1 MENKLLSMV
10 FEHSRWEKAVEKG
23 CMKDINPTVLR
34 WVCNPQTR
42 LDFYYKLIN
51 GKYEVN
57 VFHIAEIPKDDGT
70 MREVYVA
77 EPFDRIFLS
86 IVNDCLMELF
96 RDTMISKHCR
106 SYLSG
111 TGCQE
116 IVQDTSREIV
126 RLNKQLPNKE
136 VILKVDLRKYFDT
149 VKIEYIDAVFNR
161 IETELGFEIGTEPII
176 NVLRKLYHRNL
187 VFDKDNNLIEH
198 YGSLMQGCAISG
210 FLADVILYEV
220 DELMAKEFKYFV
232 RYSDDML
239 IVDSDIDKAKAILD
253 KELPKYG
260 VSLHPKK
267 CEKHTANDFVTF
279 LGFKIRGSQ
288 ITLSKNRVKKLQKE
302 IVSRTL
308 NKPNI
313 SERQAKQNVL
323 KFLYGNAD
331 GFSWAT
337 ACIGTINIE
346 TDLIEID
353 NFIKDCLRACK
364 VRETQKRKSKISIA
378 DIGGLGSVD
387 NLDDRTILRG
397 KGRRVRTY
405 RNRTDKTIQNYKT
418 MNCLSKAYK
427 MNVNIY
433 ESIVRGI

>member
-1 MENKLLSMV
+1 MEDKLLQMV
-10 FEHSRWEKAVEKG
+10 FDSSRWETAVEKG
-23 CMKDINPTVLR
+23 YAKDISPTILR
-34 WVCNPQTR
+34 WACSPQTR
-42 LDFYYKLIN
+42 LELYYRVIN
-51 GKYEVN
+51 GNYEVN
-57 VFHIAEIPKDDGT
+57 VFHIAEIPKDDGS

-77 EPFDRIFLS
+77 EPFDRLFLS
-86 IVNDCLMELF
+86 IVNDVLMELF

-149 VKIEYIDAVFNR
+149 VKIEYIDAVFDR
-161 IETELGFEIGTEPII
+161 IEKELGFEIGTEPII

-220 DELMAKEFKYFV
+220 DELMAKDCKYFV

-239 IVDSDIDKAKAILD
+239 IVDDCIDYTKKVLER
-253 KELPKYG
+253 ELTKYG
-260 VSLHPKK
+260 VALHPKK
-267 CEKHTANDFVTF
+267 CEKHTANDFVSF

-302 IVSRTL
+302 IVARTL

-313 SERQAKQNVL
+313 TEKQAKQNVL
-323 KFLYGNAD
+323 KYLYGNAD

-337 ACIGTINIE
+337 ACLGTVNIE

-364 VRETQKRKSKISIA
+364 IRETQKRKSKISIA

-387 NLDDRTILRG
+387 NYSDRTILRG
-397 KGRRVRTY
+397 KGKRVRTY
-405 RNRTDKTIQNYKT
+405 RDRTDKTIQNYKT
-418 MNCLSKAYK
+418 MNCLGKAYK
-427 MNVNIY
+427 MNINIY

>member
-1 MENKLLSMV
+1 MEDRLLSMV

-23 CMKDINPTVLR
+23 CMKDINPTILR

-42 LDFYYKLIN
+42 LDFYYRVIN

-86 IVNDCLMELF
+86 IVNDVLMELF

-106 SYLSG
+106 SCLSG

-116 IVQDTSREIV
+116 IVQDTSKEIV

-149 VKIEYIDAVFNR
+149 VKIEYIDAVFDR
-161 IETELGFEIGTEPII
+161 IEMELGFEIRTEPII

-187 VFDKDNNLIEH
+187 VFTKDNELIEH
-198 YGSLMQGCAISG
+198 YGSLMQGCSISG

-239 IVDSDIDKAKAILD
+239 VVDSDIDKAKAILD
-253 KELPKYG
+253 RELPKYG
-260 VSLHPKK
+260 VQLHPKK
-267 CEKHTANDFVTF
+267 CERHTANDFVTF

-313 SERQAKQNVL
+313 TERQAKQNVL

-337 ACIGTINIE
+337 ACLGTVNIE
-346 TDLIEID
+346 ADLIEID
-353 NFIKDCLRACK
+353 NFIKDCIRACK
-364 VRETQKRKSKISIA
+364 IRETQKRKSKISIA
-378 DIGGLGSVD
+378 DLGGLGSVD
-387 NLDDRTILRG
+387 DLDNRTILRG
-397 KGRRVRTY
+397 KGSKVRTY
-405 RNRTDKTIQNYKT
+405 KDRTDKTIQNYKT